1 MADFPVFSGPYSTL
15 VYQDEVTVAVENMLD
30 RLKVAPGLYYDE
42 VTALF
47 FHRPYN
53 MMPIQAMSFLYARG
67 LARATS

>member
-1 MADFPVFSGPYSTL
+1 
-15 VYQDEVTVAVENMLD
+15 MLD

-67 LARATS
+67 LARATSEEHIAYFKRLCE